1 MLEGPTSVLSTVDRW
16 AQHKRWSSGQ
26 QSKMCI
32 SEHWLISLVQEEV
45 PGVLSTAVQ
54 LRTALSVGAPM
65 GADRPALCVKD
76 YWGAQHSGGGQS
88 RSLEVRTAVHD
99 AWNEES

>member
-1 MLEGPTSVLSTVDRW
+1 MELRTAVQDVHQWD
-16 AQHKRWSSGQ
+16 
-26 QSKMCI
+26 
-32 SEHWLISLVQEEV
+32 WLISLVQEEV

-76 YWGAQHSGGGQS
+76 YWGAQHSVEGHSRVWRSGQQSTMLGGK
-88 RSLEVRTAVHD
+88 RADCVTV
-99 AWNEES
+99 